1 MDTAALESMLYKASI
16 MRESEY
22 YFADNPWSCNC
33 HNIKIIQEFLSKY
46 NNIILDVDYMQC
58 TECDCSIVFLDY
70 KEMCGASSTNN
81 MIWLIVLEVTLLL
94 VVMIKL
100 TWDCVRYRRTGHL
113 PWVARHMCCSDIT
126 RSRWSPPRLPRL
138 CSSDRESSSAGSAGG
153 KKSVNKGSSGYI
165 TCSASSSSER
175 TQREGF
181 PGGKESSVVRFL

>member
-1 MDTAALESMLYKASI
+1 MLYKASI

-81 MIWLIVLEVTLLL
+81 MIWLIVLEPGN
-94 VVMIKL
+94 
-100 TWDCVRYRRTGHL
+100 RGL
-113 PWVARHMCCSDIT
+113 PRIISARMQ
-126 RSRWSPPRLPRL
+126 PRLHMTTPAVYFLEAR
-138 CSSDRESSSAGSAGG
+138 RI
-153 KKSVNKGSSGYI
+153 SGARYHLVA
-165 TCSASSSSER
+165 T
-175 TQREGF
+175 
-181 PGGKESSVVRFL
+181 